1 MPRPIVEVLQK
12 VANIQTTVT
21 DPTQAT
27 LIVGPNYNIIDYD
40 STDTQAVRDLAK
52 VDDFEPYADGST
64 AANINVVVDLSPRGA
79 VHSDSVN
86 IYLEDAE
93 YEVGTESDK
102 DVTSSYGAAD
112 TTWANLQSD
121 HADWAYTIERSAGFN
136 DAAVVGGIK
145 AGDKVVIDYK
155 MANVFVPDTEFT
167 SAQLDLLGDE
177 TKVVTITDAGA
188 VVTNQLV
195 YHNYTLLN
203 QLGGFSSD
211 HIDLFEETP
220 DTNPTFS
227 KLDGVD
233 LELTNNTVATLKIC
247 AADDLTVALE
257 TITGKLTIPADQVT
271 HVKEVNN
278 NVTVITVK
286 DHLRQFVSSH
296 LTAASQKISC
306 RVQRP
311 VSSDYS
317 VSSIKLTDEDWDFSV
332 TTVGD
337 VTFSTA
343 VTLQDTNLPNA
354 AALPDKAITYGK
366 MYISSKSLV
375 TTSAHSAISISSLN
389 LTSELGKANSKNPL
403 GLAAS
408 IALQNAGTTSV
419 SVMRTAVDSNQGLLD
434 ALPFISANPNVYAIL
449 PLTQDLSVLSTY
461 GTAAAAQSAP
471 EVGKFRIVLG
481 SAETAPLWRY
491 WAGTRAN
498 EYGWAASNLA
508 SGTVTNAVKNAGVD
522 ETAVIQDPEGGFL
535 AAGGPAVGDVV
546 YFAYS
551 TVDGNGD
558 TVIETDTFKCTVA
571 SIESNSSMTVNLP
584 NADLV
589 VVNNNSTISFTGA
602 SDIKDNRAAQVEDL
616 VKAISPL
623 TANLEVAKRL
633 VMVYPGEVS
642 IGNEAGL
649 PGYYLTAA
657 LGGMLAAFEPH
668 RPKNQIAVAGIA
680 DIEYSNLGYFTE
692 AQIDDLGDAGYFVF
706 VQEIPGGLPYCV
718 HQVTLGYKDYASTQ
732 EYSEL
737 SVVNNFDY
745 VSSVFKNTLTPYVG
759 VWNVIPQAYSSIM
772 ASLDS
777 AILSLRSR
785 STDRI
790 GSPLVSGNIV
800 SVEPSEAD
808 AGTINVVM
816 DVQLPKVLNKIRLEV
831 VSQ

>member
-40 STDTQAVRDLAK
+40 STDSQTVRDLAK

-64 AANINVVVDLSPRGA
+64 GGTIDVVVDLSPRGA
-79 VHSDSVN
+79 VHSDSIN

-93 YEVGTESDK
+93 YEVGTVSTDAVLNDYDGSAANYAAMLANQGTWSQK
-102 DVTSSYGAAD
+102 LKHATSF
-112 TTWANLQSD
+112 
-121 HADWAYTIERSAGFN
+121 I
-136 DAAVVGGIK
+136 DAAVK
-145 AGDKVVIDYK
+145 PTTAKDDKVVISYPL
-155 MANVFVPDTEFT
+155 ANVFVPGTAF
-167 SAQLDLLGDE
+167 SAAQLGFLGDS
-177 TKVVTITDAGA
+177 TTRVWITVVPTNSNDAP
-188 VVTNQLV
+188 V
-195 YHNYTLLN
+195 YHDYRRPGGL
-203 QLGGFSSD
+203 LGGFAST
-211 HIDLFEETP
+211 HIDLFEIIAGEAV
-220 DTNPTFS
+220 FS
-227 KLDGVD
+227 KIDGAD
-233 LELTNNTVATLKIC
+233 ALLIPNDTAATVKLIDSGDNDNVLA
-247 AADDLTVALE
+247 
-257 TITGKLTIPADQVT
+257 TITGTLTTPADQTTYISVINT
-271 HVKEVNN
+271 AGDE
-278 NVTVITVK
+278 ITVK

-296 LTAASQKISC
+296 LTVA
-306 RVQRP
+306 
-311 VSSDYS
+311 
-317 VSSIKLTDEDWDFSV
+317 
-332 TTVGD
+332 
-337 VTFSTA
+337 
-343 VTLQDTNLPNA
+343 
-354 AALPDKAITYGK
+354 
-366 MYISSKSLV
+366 
-375 TTSAHSAISISSLN
+375 
-389 LTSELGKANSKNPL
+389 
-403 GLAAS
+403 
-408 IALQNAGTTSV
+408 
-419 SVMRTAVDSNQGLLD
+419 SNQGLLD

-508 SGTVTNAVKNAGVD
+508 SGTVTNAVKIAGAD
-522 ETAVIQDPEGGFL
+522 GTAVIQDPEGGFL
-535 AAGGPAVGDVV
+535 SVGGPAVGDTV

-551 TVDGNGD
+551 TDL
-558 TVIETDTFKCTVA
+558 TVTLKCTVA

-584 NADLV
+584 KATAV

-602 SDIKDNRAAQVEDL
+602 SDIKDNRVAQVEDL
-616 VKAISPL
+616 VKAILPL
-623 TANLEVAKRL
+623 TSNLEVAKRL

-692 AQIDDLGDAGYFVF
+692 AQIDTLGDAGYFVF

-785 STDRI
+785 SVDRI